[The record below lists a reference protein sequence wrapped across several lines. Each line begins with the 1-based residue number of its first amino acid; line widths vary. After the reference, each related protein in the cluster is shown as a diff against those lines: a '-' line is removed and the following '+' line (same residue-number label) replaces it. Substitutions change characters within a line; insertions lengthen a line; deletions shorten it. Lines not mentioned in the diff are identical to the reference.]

1 MKRPAN
7 LRPNQWHVAPPI
19 SAKAEQQMGHIPPV
33 LRQILFNRG
42 LIEPADVQAFLEGR
56 YLPSTDPFLLADMD
70 KAVARIQQAIANEE
84 MIVVYGDFDAD
95 GVTSTVL
102 LVQALRGLGLPRSQ
116 VVPYI
121 PDRVDEGYG
130 LNHEALAELKA
141 RGARLVVSVDCGIR
155 SVAEV
160 EQAQANGLDM
170 IITDHH
176 SLGQDLPPAQAI
188 INPKRPDSQYP
199 ETALAG
205 VGIAFKLAQALRL
218 TLPQQAQFS
227 DEDLLD
233 LVAIGTVSDLA
244 PLKGENRKLVL
255 DGLAVLNQA
264 RRPGVAALAQ
274 VSGLKPGRMT
284 AESIGFGLGPR
295 INAAGRLAH
304 AYTAAKLLS
313 ANNNI
318 MANQLAQELNSLNK
332 KRQQLTAD
340 LSALAEAMVDPD
352 AFILIAADEGFL
364 SGIVGLVA
372 SRLAERNYRPAIV
385 IEKGETESRAS
396 CRSIPEFHITEALD
410 ETADLLVRHGG
421 HAQAAGFTVANENLD
436 PFTERITGIAERQLA
451 DQTLYPKI
459 SIDAEIPLTAV
470 DWALHDSLAQLEPTG
485 YANAA
490 PIFLSRGVE
499 VIHHRPV
506 GREGSHLQL
515 RVSSGGNG
523 SNRILPAIAFGQGS
537 WASMMPQYVDL
548 VYTIGVNEWN
558 GRRDLQ
564 LMVQDLRPAESVRP

>member
-1 MKRPAN
+1 MNRPTQ
-7 LRPNQWHVAPPI
+7 LRPSRWVVAPPI
-19 SAKAEQQMGHIPPV
+19 SAEANQQLGHLPPV
-33 LRQILFNRG
+33 IRQILFNRG
-42 LIEPADVQAFLEGR
+42 FVQAADVQAFLDGH
-56 YLPSTDPFLLADMD
+56 YLTSTDPFLLADMET
-70 KAVARIQQAIANEE
+70 AVLRIQQAITNDE

-116 VVPYI
+116 VIPYI

-130 LNHEALAELKA
+130 LNEEALISLKE
-141 RGARLVVSVDCGIR
+141 RGAGLVISVDCGIR

-160 EQAQANGLDM
+160 AAAKALGLDM

-176 SLGQDLPPAQAI
+176 SLGRELPPAHAI
-188 INPKRPDSQYP
+188 INPRRPDSQYP
-199 ETALAG
+199 EKALAG

-218 TLPQQAQFS
+218 HLPQQAQFV

-233 LVAIGTVSDLA
+233 LVAIGTVADLA
-244 PLKGENRKLVL
+244 PLKGENRKLVQ

-264 RRPGVAALAQ
+264 QRPGIAALAQ

-304 AYTAAKLLS
+304 AYTAAKLL
-313 ANNNI
+313 AVNNQI
-318 MANQLAQELNSLNK
+318 MAQQLAQELNSLNK
-332 KRQQLTAD
+332 KRQQLTAE
-340 LSALAEAMVDPD
+340 LSERAEAMVDPN
-352 AFILIAADEGFL
+352 AFILIAAAEDFL

-372 SRLAERNYRPAIV
+372 SRLADRNYRPAIV
-385 IEKGETESRAS
+385 LEKGETESRAS

-421 HAQAAGFTVANENLD
+421 HAQAAGFTVTNENLA
-436 PFTERITGIAERQLA
+436 PFTERITDIAERQLA
-451 DQTLYPKI
+451 DQVLHPKI
-459 SIDAEIPLTAV
+459 TIDAEIPLTAV
-470 DWALHDSLAQLEPTG
+470 DWALHDHLTQLEPTG

-490 PIFLSRGVE
+490 PIFLSRQVE

-506 GREGSHLQL
+506 GRDGSHLQL
-515 RVSSGGNG
+515 RLSSSSNGNQ
-523 SNRILPAIAFGQGS
+523 RVLPAIAFGQGA
-537 WASMMPQYVDL
+537 WASMMPQFVDL

-564 LMVQDLRPAESVRP
+564 LMVQDLRPAEM